1 MKNITKQDIQLM
13 CFLFV
18 CGMLFYYGISL
29 IGNHKIKQ
37 QAKPQVANSAKID
50 SLLLDAFVNGEQRG
64 VSVAIKEITIYGN
77 NPTSTKMIVLTLKIN
92 KNGNK
97 NFNEK

>member
-1 MKNITKQDIQLM
+1 MKNITKQDLLIM

-37 QAKPQVANSAKID
+37 QTKPQMANSAKID

-64 VSVAIKEITIYGN
+64 SSVAIKEITIYGN
-77 NPTSTKMIVLTLKIN
+77 NPTSTKIIYNDLKDDSIN
-92 KNGNK
+92 FKK
-97 NFNEK
+97 

>member
-37 QAKPQVANSAKID
+37 QTKPQVANSAKID
-50 SLLLDAFVNGEQRG
+50 SLLLDAFVNGEKRG
-64 VSVAIKEITIYGN
+64 VSVAIKEITIHGN
-77 NPTSTKMIVLTLKIN
+77 TSTKLIYEDVKKDSANMIKILN
-92 KNGNK
+92 K
-97 NFNEK
+97 